1 METIN
6 KEFVLTGV
14 HNGDDIEHWDD
25 LYDGIDLDYE
35 SHLEECESYLET
47 GECDCDLKTGTTL
60 IGGWIKGI
68 DGLYGPDVLSE
79 YSAIYNPNENTIQV
93 VHSKFLIRCAYCSPC
108 YPNQVDVDST
118 GEQIGYMLPIE
129 IMTEEWI
136 EENKSR
142 FVE

>member
-1 METIN
+1 MNTREL
-6 KEFVLTGV
+6 VLTGV
-14 HNGDDIEHWDD
+14 HNGNDIEHWDD
-25 LYDGIDLDYE
+25 LYNGIDLGYE
-35 SHLEECESYLET
+35 EHIKNCEQYQDEEQ
-47 GECDCDLKTGTTL
+47 CDCDLETGTTL
-60 IGGWIKGI
+60 LGGWILKN
-68 DGLYGPDVLSE
+68 GLYEPDTDSE
-79 YSAIYNPNENTIQV
+79 YSAIYNPDENTIQV
-93 VHSKFLIRCAYCSPC
+93 LHSKYMIRCNMCSPC